1 MGDRADNHPMGVDY
15 QRGRGLVVSISIAR
29 ADPPFHR
36 PGVALRRRDLSA
48 LRARAFNRLTRATY
62 GPEAAAWVQTLDQA
76 QWENVLAGMRLLP
89 WVVYAALWLVADWL
103 ARRAEGDDIEGS
115 VDGLV
120 HGAGTAGAAATG
132 KALADWLGPHR

>member
-1 MGDRADNHPMGVDY
+1 MGDRDIDNQIGIDY
-15 QRGRGLVVSISIAR
+15 RRGHGPIVSICLSRREPAL
-29 ADPPFHR
+29 HV
-36 PGVALRRRDLSA
+36 PGVAWRRGDLSA
-48 LRARAFNRLTRATY
+48 LRARAHLRLSRHAFTPAVSEWVRALEQDQWESVVATMRLT
-62 GPEAAAWVQTLDQA
+62 
-76 QWENVLAGMRLLP
+76 P